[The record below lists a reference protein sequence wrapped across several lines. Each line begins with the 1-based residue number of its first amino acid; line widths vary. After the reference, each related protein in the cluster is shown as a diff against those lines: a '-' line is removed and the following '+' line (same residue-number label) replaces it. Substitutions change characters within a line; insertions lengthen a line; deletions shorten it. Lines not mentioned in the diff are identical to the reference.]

1 MLRLPFYWQ
10 QPKKNRRT
18 FFKIIDAAVVVAHT
32 PLLINDR
39 FCSRTSSLRC
49 RQYCLSSDSLSP
61 SEASSRVHIWRT
73 EMVVKKTRRKKK
85 MPGVR
90 SRTLKRRERD
100 RHASSTRVIS
110 RPATHAHRCLAIT
123 TRINTVDDYQNRR
136 RKRKKNENRRELAQ
150 AWLIACVTKRIAY
163 DVVCVCV

>member
-18 FFKIIDAAVVVAHT
+18 FFKIIDAAVVVAYT

-110 RPATHAHRCLAIT
+110 RPATHTHTYTHRCLT
-123 TRINTVDDYQNRR
+123 TTSRINTLDDYQNRR
-136 RKRKKNENRRELAQ
+136 KKGKKDQN
-150 AWLIACVTKRIAY
+150 
-163 DVVCVCV
+163 